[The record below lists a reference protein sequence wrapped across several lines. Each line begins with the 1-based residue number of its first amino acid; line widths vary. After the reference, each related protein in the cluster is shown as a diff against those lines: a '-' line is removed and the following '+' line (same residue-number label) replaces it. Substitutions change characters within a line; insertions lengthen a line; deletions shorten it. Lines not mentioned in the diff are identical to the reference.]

1 MDEKWVIE
9 TEDKYLARVYAKKPV
24 VLARGKGAFLWDIN
38 GKKYLDFTG
47 NYGVC
52 IIGYSRP
59 EIIQALR
66 KQIERLIPCHG
77 SFYNEKRAELL
88 ERLAQ
93 IAPKGLTKSFLGNSG
108 TEAVECAIKMA
119 RKFTGKPEIIA
130 MMGGFHGKTM
140 GALSATWKEKY
151 REPFQPLVPEFK
163 HVPRYNLQK
172 IKEAIT
178 EKTAAV
184 IAEPIQG
191 ESGVILPPEGFF
203 QSLRELCDK
212 TGVLLIMDE
221 VQTGMGRTGKMF
233 ACEHWGITPD
243 ILCVAKSIAG
253 GFPLGVTM
261 AKEEIA
267 SSLEVGEHTSTFGG
281 NAVACAAACATI
293 DLIVRERLPERAERL
308 GRYFLDRLRELQSKY
323 KVVREVRGLGLMIG
337 VEFRVD
343 VLNVILGMMQRGVL
357 VLDAGKNVVRFLPPL
372 IITEKDIDTVIA
384 VMDEVLEGEK
394 DKRLRSSVSNE
405 AS

>member
-1 MDEKWVIE
+1 
-9 TEDKYLARVYAKKPV
+9 
-24 VLARGKGAFLWDIN
+24 
-38 GKKYLDFTG
+38 
-47 NYGVC
+47 
-52 IIGYSRP
+52 
-59 EIIQALR
+59 
-66 KQIERLIPCHG
+66 
-77 SFYNEKRAELL
+77 
-88 ERLAQ
+88 
-93 IAPKGLTKSFLGNSG
+93 
-108 TEAVECAIKMA
+108 MA

-172 IKEAIT
+172 VKEAIT

-221 VQTGMGRTGKMF
+221 VQTGMGRTGRMF
-233 ACEHWGITPD
+233 ACEHWGVTPD

-253 GFPLGVTM
+253 GFPLGVTI
-261 AKEEIA
+261 AKEEIG

-281 NAVACAAACATI
+281 NPVACAAACATI
-293 DLIVRERLPERAERL
+293 DLILRERLPERAERL
-308 GRYFLDRLRELQSKY
+308 GRYFLGKLRELQSKY
-323 KVVREVRGLGLMIG
+323 KIVREVRGLGLMIG
-337 VEFRVD
+337 VELRVD
-343 VLNVILGMMQRGVL
+343 VLNVILGMIQKGVL
-357 VLDAGKNVVRFLPPL
+357 VLDAGKTVMRFLPPL
-372 IITEKDIDTVIA
+372 IITEKDIDTVVA
-384 VMDEVLEGEK
+384 VTDEVLEGEEN
-394 DKRLRSSVSNE
+394 KRLYSSVSNE

>member
-1 MDEKWVIE
+1 MDEKSVIE

-24 VLARGKGAFLWDIN
+24 VITRGKGAFLWDIN

-52 IIGYSRP
+52 TVGYSRQ
-59 EIIQALR
+59 EIIRALK
-66 KQIERLIPCHG
+66 KQIGRLIPCHG
-77 SFYNEKRAELL
+77 SFYNETRAELL
-88 ERLAQ
+88 EKLAQ

-172 IKEAIT
+172 VKEAIT

-221 VQTGMGRTGKMF
+221 VQTGMGRTGRMF
-233 ACEHWGITPD
+233 ACEHWGVTPD

-253 GFPLGVTM
+253 GFPLGVTI
-261 AKEEIA
+261 AKEEIG

-281 NAVACAAACATI
+281 NPVACAAACATI
-293 DLIVRERLPERAERL
+293 DLILRERLPERAERL
-308 GRYFLDRLRELQSKY
+308 GRYFLGKLRELQSKY
-323 KVVREVRGLGLMIG
+323 KIVREVRGLGLMIG
-337 VEFRVD
+337 VELRVD
-343 VLNVILGMMQRGVL
+343 VLNVILGMIQKGVL
-357 VLDAGKNVVRFLPPL
+357 VLDAGKTVMRFLPPL
-372 IITEKDIDTVIA
+372 IITEKDIDTVVA
-384 VMDEVLEGEK
+384 VTDEVLEGEEN
-394 DKRLRSSVSNE
+394 KRLYSSVSNE